1 MNIIIPRNNNSEMLL
16 YLWKIIDLPFISLF
30 DLLFTISYDFFFLPP
45 DKAISFI
52 SSCIKDQLLIKD
64 NEQNL
69 KLSSALEN
77 RLKNWQKKRTNDII
91 DKINDYKS
99 INHLKNEIKTGLT
112 TNFNNLIKSFI
123 DMGTLN
129 RAAAISNSS
138 YNLNKIDTK
147 KGIIKSKV
155 AGSKEESYIIEIDTN
170 SKFIRH
176 NCHDF
181 ETRRA
186 TNKKFCKH
194 LIKLFLLLKDK
205 NEDIAVY
212 FLNKIA
218 ENIDDWDFLA

>member
-16 YLWKIIDLPFISLF
+16 YLWKIIDLPFLSSF

-45 DKAISFI
+45 DRALSFI
-52 SSCIKDQLLIKD
+52 SSCITDQLLIKD

-69 KLSSALEN
+69 KLSPALEN

-99 INHLKNEIKTGLT
+99 ITHLKNEIKTGLT

-123 DMGTLN
+123 DVETLN

-138 YNLNKIDTK
+138 YKLNEVDTK

-155 AGSKEESYIIEIDTN
+155 AGSKEESYLIEIDITN
-170 SKFIRH
+170 KFIRH
-176 NCHDF
+176 DCHDF

-186 TNKKFCKH
+186 TSKKFCKH

-212 FLNKIA
+212 FLNKIL
-218 ENIDDWDFLA
+218 ENIDDWDFLT